1 MVIITREL
9 IILYE
14 KLKVNEKRALQ
25 KKKIF
30 LFFLYFC
37 FITLDF
43 NSIVVYNVYIEVYFF
58 LKSETNPRK
67 MRAF

>member
-14 KLKVNEKRALQ
+14 KLKVNEKQALR

-30 LFFLYFC
+30 LFFLK
-37 FITLDF
+37 
-43 NSIVVYNVYIEVYFF
+43 SKVF
-58 LKSETNPRK
+58 LSKKQKIFLNLLNLLCQFMYR
-67 MRAF
+67 